1 MSWFRSRFTS
11 AHVIA
16 MLALMVALGGTGY
29 AALKLP
35 KNSVGSKQ
43 IKTGAVGSSE
53 VKNRSLKAGDFK
65 KGQIPKGPKGAQGPQ
80 GIQGLT
86 GLPGQDGP
94 TGPTGPTGTF
104 TGVTVQFT
112 QGPELADGAEESVD
126 AFCPAGDEAVGGGV
140 RGDLTNSEEVNV
152 GSSRPVISS
161 SSTGAP
167 ADDGTFTGWRGSFQN
182 RTGGATTG
190 IVPEVW
196 VVCVSAP
203 VP

>member
-1 MSWFRSRFTS
+1 MSWIRSRFTS

-65 KGQIPKGPKGAQGPQ
+65 KGQIPKGPKGSQGPQ
-80 GIQGLT
+80 GLP
-86 GLPGQDGP
+86 GLPGTAGQNGAAGA
-94 TGPTGPTGTF
+94 TGPTGPTGNF
-104 TGVTVQFT
+104 DSVTVQFT
-112 QGPELADGAEESVD
+112 QAPTELADGAETSID
-126 AFCPAGDEAVGGGV
+126 AFCPAGDQGVAGGA

-152 GSSRPVISS
+152 GSSRPVISTAD
-161 SSTGAP
+161 TGAP
-167 ADDGTFTGWRGSFQN
+167 DDGETFTGWRGSFQN
-182 RTGGATTG
+182 RAGG
-190 IVPEVW
+190 V
-196 VVCVSAP
+196 
-203 VP
+203 